1 MFVWEGLP
9 DGMRPEFIENLLY
22 NYGSALFFK
31 DEKMD
36 MFLCLNAMPSGGQ
49 NVYGEFLE
57 YRGMGIGFYDSASYK
72 QHETCVLVRN
82 NAIQTNTRE
91 YILMYA
97 ARIAE
102 IERTLD
108 VNVKAQKTPLIIACD
123 DKDILSLKN
132 VYKQIDGNM
141 PAIWVDKNLNL
152 GAIQVLN
159 TNAPFICDKLADY
172 KHDVWADAMTFL
184 GIANANTDKRERL
197 VTDEVNANNAF
208 VDMNAAYM
216 LQAREMAC
224 EEINR
229 LFGLSVSVEVRKT
242 QTEEE
247 GANVGGVQPS

>member
-1 MFVWEGLP
+1 
-9 DGMRPEFIENLLY
+9 
-22 NYGSALFFK
+22 
-31 DEKMD
+31 
-36 MFLCLNAMPSGGQ
+36 
-49 NVYGEFLE
+49 
-57 YRGMGIGFYDSASYK
+57 
-72 QHETCVLVRN
+72 
-82 NAIQTNTRE
+82 
-91 YILMYA
+91 MYA